1 MEMFSNSGE
10 GGNEKGSINFIDIFG
25 IIRRNLTQINFSLK
39 TF

>member
-25 IIRRNLTQINFSLK
+25 IIRRNVTLNWKLISR
-39 TF
+39 